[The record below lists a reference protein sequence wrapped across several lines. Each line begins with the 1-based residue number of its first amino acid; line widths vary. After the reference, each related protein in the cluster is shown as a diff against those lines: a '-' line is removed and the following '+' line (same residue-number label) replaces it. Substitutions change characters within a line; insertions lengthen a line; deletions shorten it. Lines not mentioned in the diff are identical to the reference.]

1 MELKTL
7 IACYSYSG
15 HTLKVAEDLKKDI
28 DADLTKIENEKDNWY
43 LFKLWGALRE
53 KKVPIKRCQTDL
65 MNYDGLVLG
74 SPVWGGKT
82 PPAIN
87 EYLSKLTNVKG
98 KKFGVFVTSGGNR
111 SQKAT
116 MQMREYLDSQGM
128 QFLGQ
133 MRLLADDVEVE
144 KYGEIFD
151 FFKKKFID

>member
-15 HTLKVAEDLKKDI
+15 HTLKVAEDLKKEI
-28 DADLTKIENEKDNWY
+28 NADLTKIENEKDNWY
-43 LFKLWGALRE
+43 LFKLWNAFRE
-53 KKVPIKRCQTDL
+53 KKVPIKQCQTDL
-65 MNYDGLVLG
+65 MNYDGLVLA

-98 KKFGVFVTSGGNR
+98 KKFGVFVTSGGNK

-116 MQMREYLDSQGM
+116 IQMREYLDAQGM

-133 MRLLADDVEVE
+133 MRLLANDVEE
-144 KYGEIFD
+144 GKYGEIFD
-151 FFKKKFID
+151 FFAKKFIE

>member
-15 HTLKVAEDLKKDI
+15 HTLKVAEALKKEI
-28 DADLTKIENEKDNWY
+28 DADLTKIESEEDNWY
-43 LFKLWGALRE
+43 LFKLWDALRE
-53 KKVPIKRCQTDL
+53 KKVPIKPCQTDL

-74 SPVWGGKT
+74 CPVWGGKT

-98 KKFGVFVTSGGNR
+98 KNFGVFVTSGGNR

-116 MQMREYLDSQGM
+116 LQMREYLYTQEM

-133 MRLLADDVEVE
+133 MRLLTNDVEEE
-144 KYGEIFD
+144 KYGEMFD
-151 FFKKKFID
+151 FFIKKFVE

>member
-15 HTLKVAEDLKKDI
+15 HTLKVAEDLKKEI
-28 DADLTKIENEKDNWY
+28 SADLTIIENEKDNWY
-43 LFKLWGALRE
+43 LFKLWNAFRE
-53 KKVPIKRCQTDL
+53 KKVPIKPCQTDL
-65 MNYDGLVLG
+65 MNYDGLVLA

-87 EYLSKLTNVKG
+87 EYLSKLINVKG

-116 MQMREYLDSQGM
+116 VQMREYLDAQGM

-133 MRLLADDVEVE
+133 MRLLANDVEE
-144 KYGEIFD
+144 GKYGEIFD
-151 FFKKKFID
+151 FFAKKFID